1 MTKQKSFF
9 GKDWTEGEIKFPKH
23 LTPEIIHSAL
33 FIGNANNMESAGQRI
48 EFCSKQLGDEAM
60 SYAMAL
66 LILPSL
72 MEMTQQTKEYQD
84 FLKMRK
90 KKTHQTKNPG
100 PLQRRGVPAKSRYP
114 NIIRPPPPF
123 FCKRG
128 PTTFGCIA

>member
-60 SYAMAL
+60 SYAMVL
-66 LILPSL
+66 LILPTL
-72 MEMTQQTKEYQD
+72 MELTKDSKEYRD
-84 FLKMRK
+84 FQEMRK
-90 KKTHQTKNPG
+90 KKAH
-100 PLQRRGVPAKSRYP
+100 
-114 NIIRPPPPF
+114 
-123 FCKRG
+123 
-128 PTTFGCIA
+128 